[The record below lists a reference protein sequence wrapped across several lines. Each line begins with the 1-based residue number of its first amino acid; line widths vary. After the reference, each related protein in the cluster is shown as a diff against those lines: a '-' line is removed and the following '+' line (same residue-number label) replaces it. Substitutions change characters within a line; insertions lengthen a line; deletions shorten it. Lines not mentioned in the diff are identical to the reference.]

1 MWNTYSQFDWLK
13 FLVLAKEL
21 RKREGEEEAI
31 RTCVSRA
38 YYATYH
44 KALEFLDGRGIS
56 ISRAAAGPGGARA
69 TTSHDAVWKRFSE
82 SKDQRWQKIGENG
95 DRLKRKRQ
103 SVDYESH
110 VPGLIPNVADEAL
123 INSERIIKELSTL

>member
-13 FLVLAKEL
+13 FLSLAKEL
-21 RKREGEEEAI
+21 RARPEEEAV
-31 RTCVSRA
+31 RTSVSRA

-44 KALEFLDGRGIS
+44 KAREFLDSRQLNVTRGS
-56 ISRAAAGPGGARA
+56 AAPGGARA
-69 TTSHDAVWKRFSE
+69 ATAHDAVWRVFSE
-82 SKDQRWQKIGENG
+82 SRDQAWKKVGVDG

-103 SVDYESH
+103 QADYESH

-123 INSERIIKELSTL
+123 ILSQRIVETLSRL

>member
-13 FLVLAKEL
+13 FLALAKEL
-21 RKREGEEEAI
+21 RKRESEEETI

-44 KALEFLDGRGIS
+44 KAVEFLDGRGIS
-56 ISRAAAGPGGARA
+56 VSRAAAGPGGARA
-69 TTSHDAVWKRFSE
+69 TTTHDAVWRAFSE

-103 SVDYESH
+103 WVDYDSH
-110 VPGLIPNVADEAL
+110 VPNLIPSVADESL
-123 INSERIIKELSTL
+123 LYSERIINELSTL